1 MSNHHDHSHN
11 HGVQIQSI
19 NTSFIVGIVLNL
31 AFVAIE
37 AIAGLMTH
45 SLSLLS
51 DAGHNLA
58 DVGSLALSLLAF
70 RLMKTKA
77 TENYTYGFKKTSIL
91 VALLNSVIL
100 LLSIGAILYES
111 ILRFSAPK
119 ELPGTTIAIVAFAGF
134 VINAISAL
142 LFFRNKEKDLN
153 IKSAY
158 LHLMADAA
166 VSLSLV
172 AGGIVMY
179 FTQWYWIDTLFS
191 ISIAIIILISTWK
204 LLKESLRLSMD
215 GVPDSLSIE
224 EVKTIAQAIKGVE
237 ELHHVHIWAIGSSTN
252 AMTAHLVLEDDI
264 TTEAEQEIKE
274 SLRHSLLHKNIQHIT
289 LETERLLQPCN
300 QKNC

>member
-1 MSNHHDHSHN
+1 MSHNHDHD
-11 HGVQIQSI
+11 HGVQIQNI
-19 NTSFIVGIVLNL
+19 NTSFIVGILLNL
-31 AFVAIE
+31 VFVAIE

-45 SLSLLS
+45 SLSLLT

-58 DVGSLALSLLAF
+58 DVASLALSLLAF
-70 RLMKTKA
+70 KLMKTKP
-77 TENYTYGFKKTSIL
+77 TDKYTYGFKKTSIL
-91 VALLNSVIL
+91 VALLNSVVL
-100 LLSIGAILYES
+100 LLSIGAILYEA
-111 ILRFSAPK
+111 ILRFSTPK
-119 ELPGTTIAIVAFAGF
+119 VLPGTTIAIVAFAGF
-134 VINAISAL
+134 VINTVSAL
-142 LFFRNKEKDLN
+142 LFFRNKDKDLN

-179 FTQWYWIDTLFS
+179 FTQWYWIDNVFS

-237 ELHHVHIWAIGSSTN
+237 ELHHVHIWAIGSTTN
-252 AMTAHLVLEDDI
+252 AMTAHLVLANDI
-264 TTEAEQEIKE
+264 TIEEEQEIKE
-274 SLRHSLLHKNIQHIT
+274 ILRHKLLHKNVQHIT

-300 QKNC
+300 EKNC